1 MVSLEEAK
9 KNIRQELKSHYGENL
24 AEIVG
29 SPLVKHLQNDL
40 VIDATVDVDKKFRI
54 TVYLN
59 TRDMVDDEPNELYE
73 SAQEILKD
81 NPNHIIIILDAVDM
95 DYDES
100 WLGGDYPEFDKT
112 EGLWVLPMGE
122 LTHNALKEQVNQ
134 MFNVLDGKV

>member
-24 AEIVG
+24 VEIVG

-59 TRDMVDDEPNELYE
+59 TRDMVDDEPNGKNRLIRC
-73 SAQEILKD
+73 SMCWTVKSGR
-81 NPNHIIIILDAVDM
+81 LDVVRDTI
-95 DYDES
+95 
-100 WLGGDYPEFDKT
+100 KT
-112 EGLWVLPMGE
+112 CIS
-122 LTHNALKEQVNQ
+122 
-134 MFNVLDGKV
+134 